1 MYDDLISTL
10 ESRYGLLPG
19 ELAAVWEQESQRSTD
34 PKLQGRTPTRHGVA
48 QGPFQIM
55 EKFWGPVPPTF
66 EGQAE
71 LAAQIMS
78 KGGSTP
84 EARAKAYYGTGIAP
98 PGHPSPDQYAA
109 QVAAR
114 RAKIAGTADD
124 RAMARIPGAGP
135 LLASMNPQADYPSQ
149 TGARPM
155 APEQQQFG
163 GLMNAILEAANPQQ
177 EEPQGFWDTLMANPL
192 WHTGAATLAAPGYG
206 GNWMAAAGAGQMA
219 GMGNYE
225 KMRALSEER
234 AGRTQKMRLDSAM
247 TLYKLQQEARQQAYM
262 QQLAQQYPEYAAAI
276 NAGFGKDIMQGL
288 LAPKAPEVREFEEG
302 GEKIT
307 KQWDQ
312 RTGSWQE
319 VARGP
324 RWSPNAGFA
333 ITGYDEQGRPLM
345 QMGGQPQTGK
355 VMGNKLDEAQW
366 NAQETLSRL
375 NSIKAGFTPEYQMI
389 GNQVENEWL
398 TLKDR
403 FGKARPAEQEQITK
417 YTGWRSKAIGNLNA
431 EIKQLTGAAMT
442 EAEAKRLMAGLP
454 NPGTGITNPGDSPTE
469 FQAKLDGAIEG
480 ARMAAIRAQ
489 LARRYGLDW
498 REVPL
503 EQVDE
508 KLVQKLFRE
517 FKDEEIA
524 KGTPPGEVKARV
536 FDRMA
541 TELGL

>member
-345 QMGGQPQTGK
+345 QMGGAPMGK
-355 VMGNKLDEAQW
+355 PAANKIEEQ
-366 NAQETLSRL
+366 QL
-375 NSIKAGFTPEYQMI
+375 NSQERLAGLRTIEQGFKPEYQQL
-389 GNQVENEWL
+389 GNQVNAAWQSWREKAGKPNQAELTKLKPYWEWRATAISSLNE
-398 TLKDR
+398 
-403 FGKARPAEQEQITK
+403 
-417 YTGWRSKAIGNLNA
+417 
-431 EIKQLTGAAMT
+431 EIKRLTGAAMT
-442 EAEAKRLMAGLP
+442 NAEAKRLMAGMP
-454 NPGTGITNPGDSPTE
+454 NPGAGIGDGDSPTE
-469 FQAKLDGAIEG
+469 FQAKLGASMKS
-480 ARMAAIRAQ
+480 ARLSIIRAR
-489 LARRYGLDW
+489 LAKQYGLNWQDI
-498 REVPL
+498 PL
-503 EQVDE
+503 EQVDDDLLAKYLGE
-508 KLVQKLFRE
+508 RKAELEARGLEPDEAERQAATAIKAE
-517 FKDEEIA
+517 F
-524 KGTPPGEVKARV
+524 
-536 FDRMA
+536 
-541 TELGL
+541 GL